1 MARIDKE
8 ILIDAP
14 VEKIF
19 NYILEPNNW
28 LVFSPSLSGI
38 TDVQSLPNGGFS
50 ARWTYKMVGV
60 RFHGTVEC
68 TDITP
73 NHLLVV
79 ETMGGIKSKITWT
92 FRSWEKK
99 TKVTLTNE
107 YKIPV
112 PLLGTI
118 AEAIIL
124 NMNEQEADM
133 VMARL
138 QIRFETA
145 NH

>member
-1 MARIDKE
+1 M
-8 ILIDAP
+8 
-14 VEKIF
+14 
-19 NYILEPNNW
+19 
-28 LVFSPSLSGI
+28 
-38 TDVQSLPNGGFS
+38 
-50 ARWTYKMVGV
+50 
-60 RFHGTVEC
+60 
-68 TDITP
+68 
-73 NHLLVV
+73 
-79 ETMGGIKSKITWT
+79 
-92 FRSWEKK
+92 
-99 TKVTLTNE
+99 E

-118 AEAIIL
+118 AEAIIM